1 MKVEKTCAVDDIE
14 VYRTEAI
21 YARKIYLMSTSS
33 IKIEDV
39 NLDMRLNQERSELKN
54 TRKTEF
60 SNRQS
65 QKL

>member
-14 VYRTEAI
+14 VYSTEAI

>member
-14 VYRTEAI
+14 VYSTQAI
-21 YARKIYLMSTSS
+21 YARNIYLMSTSS